1 MMSNDCV
8 GGEDSPISYISLF
21 SGIEAASVA
30 WEPLGWKPLC
40 FSEID
45 EFPSAVL
52 AARYPD
58 VPNLGNIKD
67 VDWQDAIGKYG
78 KPDVVIGGSPCFP
91 AGTLVFTDNGF
102 KPIETIVPGD
112 MVVTHKGRLRRVQNV
127 GRKVADTITLY
138 GQGTTGIECTANHP
152 FLSREKHKT
161 WVNKERQYRYIPDS
175 TSEWRYAND
184 MYNKFW
190 FNVCKVTEVEI
201 PPLDTAKKGMR
212 GYGYIENVN
221 FTPEFFYMVGRWL
234 GDGWVNVYQRQDRI
248 DSKMKRVYICCAFD
262 EADELEKKLSVC
274 GIHFRRSREKTA
286 VKFIASSTQ
295 LFDWLVSNF
304 GKYAIGKNIPAWVLG
319 MPDNLRHAILH
330 GYLDADG
337 CWDQT
342 HYVSCTIS
350 KSLALGMK
358 AIAGTLGYTASIH
371 LNKNN
376 RQAFINGRPI
386 NERPTYI
393 TSYWNKPRSAFFD
406 KGGWFGKVRKVLPGH
421 NNVTVY
427 NLEVEEDHS
436 YTVDGIAVH
445 NCQSFSVAGKR
456 EGLNGASG
464 LMYEYIRAIQEIR
477 PGILLW
483 ENVPG
488 ALSSEH
494 GQAFRQLLSS
504 LDDIGYGLAWRVL
517 DSEFWGVAQRRR
529 RVFLVGCLGDPERA
543 AKILFDEQSLYR
555 NPKPSRVKRQEI
567 AERSGNRS
575 QGADTEGDTT
585 NAEPADVIAL
595 QSDGSTSLSG
605 NGAGWNDTGAAYTL
619 NTLDRQAVAYRMI
632 AINQRNEARYDGG
645 DGQTVGAI
653 PAQPGGKQMQC
664 VIEAHGSGTDP
675 DVVGALCASDAKQIG
690 NQYVNQGKVIIEARH
705 ADSDMRIA
713 TPTASMR
720 HANGTQTQRDAN
732 GRHDADTTQDDW
744 QDAVTTLSEHNADGT
759 QHDTASTA
767 ARAAERAII
776 MASGQSH
783 AERLIGMSPT
793 LAARQYKD
801 PPILFMPDT
810 DTEANDADGTHD
822 DGKGVTYVVRR
833 LMPIE
838 TERLQGFPDGW
849 TDLTSEDAERIADIM
864 LDGPFSGYDDRHAM
878 MLRRNV
884 KRWCTECPDGKRY
897 KATGNSM
904 AVPVI
909 RWLGKRIAET
919 ASE

>member
-1 MMSNDCV
+1 MMSNDWNDCV
-8 GGEDSPISYISLF
+8 DSGDNHISYISLF

-30 WEPLGWKPLC
+30 WQPLGRKPLC
-40 FSEID
+40 FSEVD

-78 KPDVVIGGSPCFP
+78 KPDVVIGGSP
-91 AGTLVFTDNGF
+91 
-102 KPIETIVPGD
+102 
-112 MVVTHKGRLRRVQNV
+112 
-127 GRKVADTITLY
+127 
-138 GQGTTGIECTANHP
+138 
-152 FLSREKHKT
+152 
-161 WVNKERQYRYIPDS
+161 
-175 TSEWRYAND
+175 
-184 MYNKFW
+184 
-190 FNVCKVTEVEI
+190 
-201 PPLDTAKKGMR
+201 
-212 GYGYIENVN
+212 
-221 FTPEFFYMVGRWL
+221 
-234 GDGWVNVYQRQDRI
+234 
-248 DSKMKRVYICCAFD
+248 
-262 EADELEKKLSVC
+262 
-274 GIHFRRSREKTA
+274 
-286 VKFIASSTQ
+286 
-295 LFDWLVSNF
+295 
-304 GKYAIGKNIPAWVLG
+304 
-319 MPDNLRHAILH
+319 
-330 GYLDADG
+330 
-337 CWDQT
+337 
-342 HYVSCTIS
+342 
-350 KSLALGMK
+350 
-358 AIAGTLGYTASIH
+358 
-371 LNKNN
+371 
-376 RQAFINGRPI
+376 
-386 NERPTYI
+386 
-393 TSYWNKPRSAFFD
+393 
-406 KGGWFGKVRKVLPGH
+406 
-421 NNVTVY
+421 
-427 NLEVEEDHS
+427 
-436 YTVDGIAVH
+436 
-445 NCQSFSVAGKR
+445 CQSFSVAGKR

-567 AERSGNRS
+567 AERAGNRS

-595 QSDGSTSLSG
+595 QSDGSTSLGG
-605 NGAGWNDTGAAYTL
+605 NGAGWNGAGAAYTL

-705 ADSDMRIA
+705 ADSDMQIA
-713 TPTASMR
+713 APTASIR
-720 HANGTQTQRDAN
+720 YANGTQTQRDAN
-732 GRHDADTTQDDW
+732 GRHDADTTQGDW
-744 QDAVTTLSEHNADGT
+744 QDTATTLSERNTDGT

-783 AERLIGMSPT
+783 AERLVGMSPT

-810 DTEANDADGTHD
+810 GTEANDADGTHD

-849 TDLTSEDAERIADIM
+849 TDLTGEDAERIADIM

-884 KRWCTECPDGKRY
+884 RRWCTECPDGKRY
-897 KATGNSM
+897 KTTGNSM

-909 RWLGKRIAET
+909 RWIGERIAET
-919 ASE
+919 ISE